1 MAKAFKKMANYLGL
15 VDDEELEESLVEV
28 AVQEPRR
35 GFRALS
41 HSRHEDSTELPSY
54 MRPANP
60 AAAGVT
66 PVHTS
71 ISRPASMTAPVSAT
85 PIAAPMDRIVTIQ
98 PRIYA
103 DVRAVGEQYRNGQP
117 VIMNL
122 SDVDENECK
131 RFVDFASGLVF
142 GHYGKIERVTSKVFL
157 LTPANVAVTND
168 SNSSGGQSTF
178 FNQS

>member
-41 HSRHEDSTELPSY
+41 HSRHEDTTELPSY

-71 ISRPASMTAPVSAT
+71 ISRPAPVAAAT
-85 PIAAPMDRIVTIQ
+85 TSAPMDRIVTIQ
-98 PRIYA
+98 PRVYA

-122 SDVDENECK
+122 SDVDESECK

-157 LTPANVAVTND
+157 LTPANVAVTTD